1 MHIYDRA
8 YYNYINTGSTRS
20 AEALVPI
27 VTRHL
32 AVRSVADFGAG
43 QGAWLSVWQ
52 RLGVSD
58 ITALDGAYVDQD
70 TLLVPKHTFVP
81 SDLSRPVRLGRT
93 FDLVQSLEVAEHLP
107 ASAAEQFVDNL
118 VAHSAVVLFS
128 AATLGQG
135 GEHHVNERPYSYWRE
150 LFSDRG
156 YVMFDLIR
164 PFVIENDAVEPWYR
178 YNTFIYIA
186 RDHMASLPA
195 AIRSFQIDRDEPIP
209 DLAPLRYRLR
219 RMVIRMLPVWAA
231 TGVAVFKKQLYVTY
245 RTAQPAWRR

>member
-81 SDLSRPVRLGRT
+81 SDLSGRSGWAGPST
-93 FDLVQSLEVAEHLP
+93 WSRA
-107 ASAAEQFVDNL
+107 
-118 VAHSAVVLFS
+118 
-128 AATLGQG
+128 
-135 GEHHVNERPYSYWRE
+135 WR
-150 LFSDRG
+150 SPNTCRHQRQNNSSTTWWR
-156 YVMFDLIR
+156 IR
-164 PFVIENDAVEPWYR
+164 P
-178 YNTFIYIA
+178 
-186 RDHMASLPA
+186 
-195 AIRSFQIDRDEPIP
+195 
-209 DLAPLRYRLR
+209 
-219 RMVIRMLPVWAA
+219 
-231 TGVAVFKKQLYVTY
+231 
-245 RTAQPAWRR
+245 